1 MPNESVS
8 SLQAEVNRLRSE
20 LQALQAKNTSEQIE
34 IGNYLLARLEQLNVR
49 KMFGVPGDFNL
60 GFLDFV
66 EDHPTIDWVGNC
78 NELNASY
85 AADGYA
91 RVKEHSLGVVL
102 TTFGVGELSAINGIA
117 GAFSEM
123 VPVLHVVGVPST
135 IQQQSKPLL
144 HHTLGDGRYDAYFK
158 AAENFTISQGMIT
171 RPDSAAATI
180 DRVLVDCIT
189 RARPVYLTLPTNL
202 VSEKISSE
210 QLKTPLSRTPPPNDH
225 EVEGLV
231 LEEIL
236 KLVKNANDEVI
247 MIVDACAIRHD
258 VREEVNELA
267 KKTAFPVYAAP
278 MGKTAVSES
287 YERYGGIYMGSVSQ
301 PEVKDKVE
309 SAKLILS
316 IGCIKSDY
324 NTGNFTYSIPPTRT
338 VEFHS
343 DHMKINHGVYPGVG
357 MKGLLPRLTAQLE
370 PTPAARRVPIPKF
383 IAILPKEDSETITH
397 AWLWPR
403 MSKFFRPRDV
413 IVAETGTSNFGVVDV
428 PMPEQAVFVSQILW
442 GAIGW
447 ALGSTLGAALA
458 ARESG
463 LNRTILFIGDGSVQ
477 LTIQELSVMLRQGL
491 APLIF
496 VINNSG
502 YEIERRIHG
511 RGREYNDIAEWKWTG
526 LLSVLGDASGERS
539 KSYTVRTRSELS
551 SLLDTESF
559 ADAGKM
565 QLVEVIMPKDDAPR
579 ALKVQAE
586 IGG

>member
-1 MPNESVS
+1 MSNESVS
-8 SLQAEVNRLRSE
+8 SLQAEVNRLRIE

-60 GFLDFV
+60 GFLDLV
-66 EDHPTIDWVGNC
+66 EDHPAIDWVGNC

-144 HHTLGDGRYDAYFK
+144 HHTLGDGRYDAYVK
-158 AAENFTISQGMIT
+158 AAEKFTISQGMIT
-171 RPDSAAATI
+171 HPDSAAATI
-180 DRVLVDCIT
+180 DRTLVDCIT
-189 RARPVYLTLPTNL
+189 RARPAYLTLPTNL

-210 QLKTPLSRTPPPNDH
+210 RLKIPLSRTPPPNDH

-231 LEEIL
+231 LDEIL
-236 KLVKNANDEVI
+236 KLVKNANDEVV
-247 MIVDACAIRHD
+247 MIVDGCTIRHD

-267 KKTAFPVYAAP
+267 KKTGFPVYAAP

-287 YERYGGIYMGSVSQ
+287 YERYGGINMGSVSE
-301 PEVKDKVE
+301 PDVKNKVE

-338 VEFHS
+338 VE
-343 DHMKINHGVYPGVG
+343 
-357 MKGLLPRLTAQLE
+357 
-370 PTPAARRVPIPKF
+370 IPKF
-383 IAILPKEDSETITH
+383 IAVIPKEASETITH

-413 IVAETGTSNFGVVDV
+413 IVAETGTSNSGVLDV
-428 PMPEQAVFVSQILW
+428 SMPEQAVFVSQILW
-442 GAIGW
+442 GSIG
-447 ALGSTLGAALA
+447 TLGAALA

-477 LTIQELSVMLRQGL
+477 LTVQELSVMLRQAL

-511 RGREYNDIAEWKWTG
+511 RGREYNEIAEWKWTE
-526 LLSVLGDASGERS
+526 LLSVLGNAAGKRS
-539 KSYTVRTRSELS
+539 KSYSVRTKSELS
-551 SLLDTESF
+551 ALLDTELF

-565 QLVEVIMPKDDAPR
+565 QLVEVNMPKNDVPR

-586 IGG
+586 ISG

>member
-20 LQALQAKNTSEQIE
+20 LQALQAENTSEQIE

-91 RVKEHSLGVVL
+91 RVKNTVSA
-102 TTFGVGELSAINGIA
+102 FGVGELSAINSIA

-189 RARPVYLTLPTNL
+189 RVGTACLPDLPTNL

-210 QLKTPLSRTPPPNDH
+210 QLKTPLSRTPPPNAH

-301 PEVKDKVE
+301 PDVKDKVE

-316 IGCIKSDY
+316 IGCVKSDY

-343 DHMKINHGVYPGVG
+343 DHMKINHGVYPGIG
-357 MKGLLPRLTAQLE
+357 MKGLLPRLTAQLK

-383 IAILPKEDSETITH
+383 IAVLPKEDSETITH

-403 MSKFFRPRDV
+403 MSKFFHARDV

-428 PMPEQAVFVSQILW
+428 PMPEQAVFVSQMLW

-447 ALGSTLGAALA
+447 TLGSTLGAAFA

-463 LNRTILFIGDGSVQ
+463 LNRTILFIGDGSVR
-477 LTIQELSVMLRQGL
+477 LTVQELAVMLRQGL

-502 YEIERRIHG
+502 CEIERRIHG
-511 RGREYNDIAEWKWTG
+511 RRREYNDIAEWKWTG
-526 LLSVLGDASGERS
+526 LSVLGDASGERS

-559 ADAGKM
+559 AIAGKM